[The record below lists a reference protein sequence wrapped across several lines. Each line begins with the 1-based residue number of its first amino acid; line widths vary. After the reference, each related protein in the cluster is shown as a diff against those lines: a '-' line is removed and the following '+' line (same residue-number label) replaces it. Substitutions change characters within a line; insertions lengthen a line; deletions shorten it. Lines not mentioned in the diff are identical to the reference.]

1 MDDKRAI
8 LADHVEDRV
17 TVTGMFDKFS
27 LYVSGLRQWRT
38 ALLQDVFVL
47 IEGKDIDLG
56 HMWVQH
62 ADPLKKPDLVYGDRV
77 RCNCRVTAYKKRLR
91 VPNKD
96 GLMVIESY
104 SLAWPTDIEIIN
116 RALRPDDP
124 VVPPAAAQPTTDRP
138 PATSQMSLLRELK
151 DFATR
156 AGGWDD
162 LQQMIDLLRS

>member
-1 MDDKRAI
+1 MNDKRAV

-27 LYVSGLRQWRT
+27 LCVNGLRQWRT

-62 ADPLKKPDLVYGDRV
+62 ADPLKNLDLVYGDRLQ
-77 RCNCRVTAYKKRLR
+77 CNCRVTAYKKRLR

-116 RALRPDDP
+116 RALRQDDP
-124 VVPPAAAQPTTDRP
+124 LAPPPAAQPVPGQP

-151 DFATR
+151 DFALR

-162 LQQMIDLLRS
+162 LQAMIDLLRS